1 VRTPDRKLTAVAVTA
16 ALIGFA
22 TVPAFATAPAFA
34 DIVPPLPLP
43 SSASPAPPAPPAV
56 PPVPAPAVPKAPA
69 LPAVPALP
77 KLPALPQVPALPK
90 LPVAPQLPKLPAAAI
105 PKVLPPAQAPAKPA
119 APGVGQLGGLPFG
132 SFHDHVPAVALQ
144 QFGPPAPGG
153 QHLGPD
159 MPYDQTGH
167 NTTAKGVDVT
177 PPPVPTK
184 PRCST
189 RGPAAA
195 APCRGCSPSPWRWVV
210 APPPSWCTGVVG
222 RAPSGLDSP
231 APDRSCAVYALARSP
246 PL

>member
-43 SSASPAPPAPPAV
+43 SSASPAPPAPSAV

-119 APGVGQLGGLPFG
+119 AAGVGQLGGLPFG

-144 QFGPPAPGG
+144 QFGPPAPNG

-167 NTTAKGVDVT
+167 NTTAKGVDVDT
-177 PPPVPTK
+177 A
-184 PRCST
+184 T
-189 RGPAAA
+189 RAYEAALQHA
-195 APCRGCSPSPWRWVV
+195 RPSSSSALP
-210 APPPSWCTGVVG
+210 
-222 RAPSGLDSP
+222 GLL
-231 APDRSCAVYALARSP
+231 ALALALGGGTAAVLVYRRRRPSAVGAGQP
-246 PL
+246 SA